1 MAIINSVDEAF
12 NFVKNKLELAEKRAN
27 DTFPSIQKLN
37 DIKNAPITN
46 VGISNAF
53 TFSNYYSSY
62 NKMTSVEQIHKKL
75 EEYKMMLEANIAAIE
90 ETHKTNLAA
99 IENNKLVKEKVAFVM
114 GQIGMPTTYSK
125 TYYKTNRSRT
135 PTTETVRAGWFDDI
149 QRIAVNDGY
158 ESKISAAIQAF
169 ESLKKKAVQEIEELR
184 KQEQVKEKEEK
195 AKKEVLAKARLQVKY
210 SLTEDSDWDEVLE
223 ALDKKDKYFMLARA
237 MNDVRNDWNEG
248 FGRVQYAI
256 SNFATETPEDEEIYG
271 EIHTL
276 AYESEDIDGRCFRDC
291 EYNYSV
297 LYAKVDED
305 LMKDWETL
313 KEYYGEGF

>member
-1 MAIINSVDEAF
+1 MAVINSVDEAF
-12 NFVKNKLELAEKRAN
+12 AFVKNKLELAEKRAN

-62 NKMTSVEQIHKKL
+62 NKMTSVEQINKKL
-75 EEYKMMLEANIAAIE
+75 EEYKLMLEANIAAIE

-135 PTTETVRAGWFDDI
+135 PTTETVRAGWFDDV
-149 QRIAVNDGY
+149 QRIAVSDGC
-158 ESKISAAIQAF
+158 EAKISAAKQAF
-169 ESLKKKAVQEIEELR
+169 ESLKKKAAQEIEELR

-210 SLTEDSDWDEVLE
+210 GLTEDSDWDEVLE

-237 MNDVRNDWNEG
+237 MNDVRNDWNDG
-248 FGRVQYAI
+248 FGRVEWALGK
-256 SNFATETPEDEEIYG
+256 FVVETEEDKEIEADIQSCLDSEE
-271 EIHTL
+271 
-276 AYESEDIDGRCFRDC
+276 DDGRIFRDTT
-291 EYNYSV
+291 YNYSV

-305 LMKDWETL
+305 LMKDYETL

>member
-12 NFVKNKLELAEKRAN
+12 SFVKNKLELAEKRAN

-62 NKMTSVEQIHKKL
+62 NKMTSVEQINKKL
-75 EEYKMMLEANIAAIE
+75 EEYKLMLDANIAAIE

-135 PTTETVRAGWFDDI
+135 STTETVRAGWFDDV
-149 QRIAVNDGY
+149 QRIAVSDGY
-158 ESKISAAIQAF
+158 EAKISAAKQAF
-169 ESLKKKAVQEIEELR
+169 ESLKKKAAQEIEELR
-184 KQEQVKEKEEK
+184 KQEQIKEKEEK

-210 SLTEDSDWDEVLE
+210 GMTEDSEWDEVLE

-237 MNDVRNDWNEG
+237 MNDVRNDWNDG
-248 FGRVQYAI
+248 FGRVEWALGK
-256 SNFATETPEDEEIYG
+256 FVVETEEDKEIEADIQSCLDSEE
-271 EIHTL
+271 
-276 AYESEDIDGRCFRDC
+276 DDGRIFRDTT
-291 EYNYSV
+291 YNYSV

-305 LMKDWETL
+305 LMKDYETL
-313 KEYYGEGF
+313 KEYYGEGY

>member
-1 MAIINSVDEAF
+1 MAVINSVDEAF
-12 NFVKNKLELAEKRAN
+12 AFVKNKLELAEKRAN

-62 NKMTSVEQIHKKL
+62 NKMTSVEQINKKL
-75 EEYKMMLEANIAAIE
+75 EEYKLMLEANITAIE

-135 PTTETVRAGWFDDI
+135 PTTETVRAGWFDDV
-149 QRIAVNDGY
+149 QRIAVSDGY
-158 ESKISAAIQAF
+158 EAKISAAKQAF
-169 ESLKKKAVQEIEELR
+169 ESLKKKAAQEIEELR

-210 SLTEDSDWDEVLE
+210 GLTEDSDWDEVLE

-291 EYNYSV
+291 EYNYTV

-305 LMKDWETL
+305 LMKDYETL

>member
-12 NFVKNKLELAEKRAN
+12 AFVKNKLELAEKRAN

-62 NKMTSVEQIHKKL
+62 NKMTSVEQINKKL
-75 EEYKMMLEANIAAIE
+75 EEYKLMLEANITAIE

-135 PTTETVRAGWFDDI
+135 PTTETVRAGWFDDL
-149 QRIAVNDGY
+149 QRIAVSDGY
-158 ESKISAAIQAF
+158 EAKISAAKQAF
-169 ESLKKKAVQEIEELR
+169 ESLKKKAAQEIEELR
-184 KQEQVKEKEEK
+184 KQEQIKEKEEK
-195 AKKEVLAKARLQVKY
+195 AKKEVLAKSRLQVKY
-210 SLTEDSDWDEVLE
+210 GLTEDSDWDEVLE

>member
-1 MAIINSVDEAF
+1 MTIINSVDEAF
-12 NFVKNKLELAEKRAN
+12 TFVKNKLELAEKRAN

-62 NKMTSVEQIHKKL
+62 NKMTSVEQINKKL
-75 EEYKMMLEANIAAIE
+75 EEYKAMLDANIVAIE

-135 PTTETVRAGWFDDI
+135 PTTETVRAGWFDDV
-149 QRIAVNDGY
+149 QRIAVSDGY
-158 ESKISAAIQAF
+158 EVKISAAKQAF
-169 ESLKKKAVQEIEELR
+169 EALKKKAAQEIEEIR

-210 SLTEDSDWDEVLE
+210 GLTEDSDWDEVLE
-223 ALDKKDKYFMLARA
+223 VLDKKDKYFMLARA
-237 MNDVRNDWNEG
+237 MNDVRNDWNDG
-248 FGRVQYAI
+248 FGRVEWAL
-256 SNFATETPEDEEIYG
+256 SKFVVETEEDKEIEADIQSCLDSEE
-271 EIHTL
+271 T
-276 AYESEDIDGRCFRDC
+276 DGRIFRDTT
-291 EYNYSV
+291 YNYSV
-297 LYAKVDED
+297 LYAKVNED
-305 LMKDWETL
+305 LLKDYETL
-313 KEYYGEGF
+313 KEYYGECY

>member
-1 MAIINSVDEAF
+1 MAVINSVDEAF

-62 NKMTSVEQIHKKL
+62 NKMTSVEQINKKL
-75 EEYKMMLEANIAAIE
+75 EEYKLMLEANIAAIE
-90 ETHKTNLAA
+90 EAHKTNLAA

-114 GQIGMPTTYSK
+114 GQIGIPTTYSK

-135 PTTETVRAGWFDDI
+135 PTTETVRAGWFDDL
-149 QRIAVNDGY
+149 QRIAVSDGY
-158 ESKISAAIQAF
+158 EAKISAAKQAF
-169 ESLKKKAVQEIEELR
+169 ESLKKKAAQEIDELR

-210 SLTEDSDWDEVLE
+210 GLTEDSDWDEVLE

-237 MNDVRNDWNEG
+237 MNDVRNDWNDG
-248 FGRVQYAI
+248 FGRVEWALGK
-256 SNFATETPEDEEIYG
+256 FVVETEEDKEIEADIQSCLDYEE
-271 EIHTL
+271 
-276 AYESEDIDGRCFRDC
+276 DDGRIFRDTT
-291 EYNYSV
+291 YNYSV

-305 LMKDWETL
+305 LMKDYETL
-313 KEYYGEGF
+313 KEYYGEGY

>member
-37 DIKNAPITN
+37 DIKNAPITS

-62 NKMTSVEQIHKKL
+62 NKMTSVEQINKKL
-75 EEYKMMLEANIAAIE
+75 EEYKLMLEANVAAIE

-135 PTTETVRAGWFDDI
+135 PTTETVRAGWFDDL
-149 QRIAVNDGY
+149 QRIAVSDGY
-158 ESKISAAIQAF
+158 EIKISAAKQAF
-169 ESLKKKAVQEIEELR
+169 ESLKKKAAQEIEELR

-210 SLTEDSDWDEVLE
+210 GLTEDSDWDEVLE

-237 MNDVRNDWNEG
+237 MNDVRNDWNDG
-248 FGRVQYAI
+248 FGRVEWAL
-256 SNFATETPEDEEIYG
+256 SKFVVETEEDKEIEADIQSCLDSEE
-271 EIHTL
+271 
-276 AYESEDIDGRCFRDC
+276 DDGRIFRDTT
-291 EYNYSV
+291 YNYSV

-305 LMKDWETL
+305 LMKDYETL

>member
-12 NFVKNKLELAEKRAN
+12 AFVKNKLELAEKRAN

-62 NKMTSVEQIHKKL
+62 NKMTSVEQINKKL
-75 EEYKMMLEANIAAIE
+75 EEYKLMLDANIAAIE

-135 PTTETVRAGWFDDI
+135 PTTETVRAGWFDDV
-149 QRIAVNDGY
+149 QRIAVSDGY
-158 ESKISAAIQAF
+158 EAKISAARQAF
-169 ESLKKKAVQEIEELR
+169 EALKKKAAQEIEELR

-210 SLTEDSDWDEVLE
+210 GLTEDSDWDEVLE

-237 MNDVRNDWNEG
+237 MNDVRNDWNDG
-248 FGRVQYAI
+248 FGRVEWAL
-256 SNFATETPEDEEIYG
+256 SKFVVETEEDKEIEADIQSCLDSEEY
-271 EIHTL
+271 
-276 AYESEDIDGRCFRDC
+276 DGRIFRDTT
-291 EYNYSV
+291 YNYSV

-305 LMKDWETL
+305 LMKDYETL
-313 KEYYGEGF
+313 KEYYGEGY

>member
-12 NFVKNKLELAEKRAN
+12 AFVKNKLELAEKRAN

-62 NKMTSVEQIHKKL
+62 NKMTSVEQINKKL
-75 EEYKMMLEANIAAIE
+75 GEYKLMLEANVAAIE

-135 PTTETVRAGWFDDI
+135 PTTETVRAGWFDDL
-149 QRIAVNDGY
+149 QRIAVSDGY
-158 ESKISAAIQAF
+158 EAKISAAKQAF
-169 ESLKKKAVQEIEELR
+169 ESLKKKAVYEIEELR

-210 SLTEDSDWDEVLE
+210 GLTEGSDWDEVLE

-237 MNDVRNDWNEG
+237 MNDVRNDWNDG
-248 FGRVQYAI
+248 FGRVEWAL
-256 SNFATETPEDEEIYG
+256 SKFVVETEEDKEIEADIQSCLDSEE
-271 EIHTL
+271 
-276 AYESEDIDGRCFRDC
+276 DDGRIFRDTT
-291 EYNYSV
+291 YNYSV
-297 LYAKVDED
+297 LYAKADED
-305 LMKDWETL
+305 LMKDYETL
-313 KEYYGEGF
+313 KEYYGEGY

>member
-53 TFSNYYSSY
+53 TFNNYYSSY
-62 NKMTSVEQIHKKL
+62 NKMTSVEQINKKL
-75 EEYKMMLEANIAAIE
+75 EEYKVMLDANIAAIE

-135 PTTETVRAGWFDDI
+135 PTTETVRAGWFDDV
-149 QRIAVNDGY
+149 QRIAVSDGY
-158 ESKISAAIQAF
+158 EAKISAAKQAF
-169 ESLKKKAVQEIEELR
+169 ESLKKKAAQEIEELC

-210 SLTEDSDWDEVLE
+210 GLTEDSDWDEVLE

-237 MNDVRNDWNEG
+237 MNDVRNDWSDG
-248 FGRVQYAI
+248 FGRVEWAL
-256 SNFATETPEDEEIYG
+256 SKFVVETEEDKEIEADIQSCLDSEE
-271 EIHTL
+271 
-276 AYESEDIDGRCFRDC
+276 DDGRIFRDTT
-291 EYNYSV
+291 YNYNV

-305 LMKDWETL
+305 LMRDYETL
-313 KEYYGEGF
+313 KEYYGESY

>member
-53 TFSNYYSSY
+53 TYNNYYSSY
-62 NKMTSVEQIHKKL
+62 NKMTTVDQIDKKL
-75 EEYKMMLEANIAAIE
+75 EEYKVMLEQNIQAIE

-114 GQIGMPTTYSK
+114 GQIGMPSTYSK
-125 TYYKTNRSRT
+125 SYYKSNRSRNM
-135 PTTETVRAGWFDDI
+135 TTETVRAGWYDDVA
-149 QRIAVNDGY
+149 RIAVSDGY
-158 ESKISAAIQAF
+158 EAKISAAKQAF
-169 ESLKKKAVQEIEELR
+169 ESLKKKAEEEKRLIR
-184 KQEQVKEKEEK
+184 EQEQTKEKEEK

-210 SLTEDSDWDEVLE
+210 NLTEDSDWDEVLE

-237 MNDVRNDWNEG
+237 MNDVRNDWNDG
-248 FGRVQYAI
+248 FGRVEWAI
-256 SNFATETPEDEEIYG
+256 SRFDVQTEEDKEIEA
-271 EIHTL
+271 EINQIL
-276 AYESEDIDGRCFRDC
+276 ESEEEDGRIFRDC
-291 EYNYSV
+291 AYNYSE
-297 LYAKVDED
+297 LYVKANPEILQDY
-305 LMKDWETL
+305 ETL
-313 KEYYGEGF
+313 KEYYNIYN

>member
-12 NFVKNKLELAEKRAN
+12 TFVKNKLELAEKRAN

-62 NKMTSVEQIHKKL
+62 NKMTSVEQINKKL
-75 EEYKMMLEANIAAIE
+75 EEYKLMLDANIAAIE

-135 PTTETVRAGWFDDI
+135 PTTETVRAGWFDDV
-149 QRIAVNDGY
+149 QRIAVSDGY
-158 ESKISAAIQAF
+158 EAKISAAKQAF
-169 ESLKKKAVQEIEELR
+169 ESLKKKAAQEIEELR

-210 SLTEDSDWDEVLE
+210 GLTEDSDWDEVLE

-237 MNDVRNDWNEG
+237 MNDVRNDWNDG
-248 FGRVQYAI
+248 FGRVEWALGKFVVEI
-256 SNFATETPEDEEIYG
+256 EEDKEIEADIQSCLDSEE
-271 EIHTL
+271 
-276 AYESEDIDGRCFRDC
+276 ADGRIFRDTT
-291 EYNYSV
+291 YNYSV

-305 LMKDWETL
+305 LMRDYETL
-313 KEYYGEGF
+313 KEYYGESY

>member
-62 NKMTSVEQIHKKL
+62 NKMTSVEQINKKL
-75 EEYKMMLEANIAAIE
+75 EEYKLMLESNIAAIE

-99 IENNKLVKEKVAFVM
+99 IENNRLVKEKVAFVM

-125 TYYKTNRSRT
+125 IYYKTNRSRT
-135 PTTETVRAGWFDDI
+135 PTTETVRAGWFDDV
-149 QRIAVNDGY
+149 QRIAVSDGY
-158 ESKISAAIQAF
+158 ESKISAAKQAF
-169 ESLKKKAVQEIEELR
+169 ESLKKKAAQEIEELR

-210 SLTEDSDWDEVLE
+210 GLTEDSDWDEVLE

-237 MNDVRNDWNEG
+237 MNDVRNDWNDG
-248 FGRVQYAI
+248 FGRVEWALAK
-256 SNFATETPEDEEIYG
+256 FVVETEEDKEIEADVQSCLDSEE
-271 EIHTL
+271 
-276 AYESEDIDGRCFRDC
+276 DDGRIFRDTA
-291 EYNYSV
+291 YNYSV

-305 LMKDWETL
+305 LMKDYETL

>member
-62 NKMTSVEQIHKKL
+62 NKMTSVEQINKKL
-75 EEYKMMLEANIAAIE
+75 EEYKLMLEANIAAIE
-90 ETHKTNLAA
+90 EAHKTNLAA

-135 PTTETVRAGWFDDI
+135 PTTETVRAGWFDDV
-149 QRIAVNDGY
+149 QRITVSDGY
-158 ESKISAAIQAF
+158 EAKISAAKQAF
-169 ESLKKKAVQEIEELR
+169 ESLKKKAAQEIEELR
-184 KQEQVKEKEEK
+184 KQEQIKEKEEK

-210 SLTEDSDWDEVLE
+210 GLTEDSDWDEVLE

-237 MNDVRNDWNEG
+237 MNDVRNDWNDG
-248 FGRVQYAI
+248 FGRVEWALGK
-256 SNFATETPEDEEIYG
+256 FVVETEEDKEIEADIQSCLDYEE
-271 EIHTL
+271 
-276 AYESEDIDGRCFRDC
+276 DDGRIFRDTT
-291 EYNYSV
+291 YNYSV

-305 LMKDWETL
+305 LMKDYETL

>member
-62 NKMTSVEQIHKKL
+62 NKMTSVEQINKKL
-75 EEYKMMLEANIAAIE
+75 EEYKLMLDANIASIE
-90 ETHKTNLAA
+90 ETHKTNLEA

-135 PTTETVRAGWFDDI
+135 PTTETVRAGWFDDV
-149 QRIAVNDGY
+149 QRIAVSDGY
-158 ESKISAAIQAF
+158 ESKISAAKQAF
-169 ESLKKKAVQEIEELR
+169 ESLKKKAAQEIEELR

-210 SLTEDSDWDEVLE
+210 GLTEDSDWDEVLE
-223 ALDKKDKYFMLARA
+223 VLDKKDKYFMLARA
-237 MNDVRNDWNEG
+237 MNDVRNDWNDG
-248 FGRVQYAI
+248 FGRVEWALGK
-256 SNFATETPEDEEIYG
+256 FVVETEEDKEIEADIQSCLDSEE
-271 EIHTL
+271 
-276 AYESEDIDGRCFRDC
+276 DDGRIFRDTT
-291 EYNYSV
+291 YNYSV

-305 LMKDWETL
+305 LLKDYETL

>member
-37 DIKNAPITN
+37 DIKNAPIIN

-75 EEYKMMLEANIAAIE
+75 EEYKLMLEANIAAIE

-135 PTTETVRAGWFDDI
+135 PTTENVRAGWFDDV
-149 QRIAVNDGY
+149 QRIAVSDGY
-158 ESKISAAIQAF
+158 EAKISAAKQAF
-169 ESLKKKAVQEIEELR
+169 ESLKKKAAQEIAELR

-210 SLTEDSDWDEVLE
+210 GLTEDSDWDEVLE

-237 MNDVRNDWNEG
+237 MNDVRNDWNDG
-248 FGRVQYAI
+248 FGRVEWAL
-256 SNFATETPEDEEIYG
+256 SKFVVETEEDKEIEADIQSCLDPEE
-271 EIHTL
+271 T
-276 AYESEDIDGRCFRDC
+276 DGRIFRDTT
-291 EYNYSV
+291 YNYSV
-297 LYAKVDED
+297 LYAKVDDD
-305 LMKDWETL
+305 LMKDYETL
-313 KEYYGEGF
+313 KEYYGEGY

>member
-12 NFVKNKLELAEKRAN
+12 KFVKNKLELAEKRAN

-62 NKMTSVEQIHKKL
+62 NKMTSVEQINKKL
-75 EEYKMMLEANIAAIE
+75 EEYKLMLDTNIAAIE
-90 ETHKTNLAA
+90 ETHKTNLAP
-99 IENNKLVKEKVAFVM
+99 IENNKLVKEKIAFVM

-135 PTTETVRAGWFDDI
+135 PTTETVRAGWFDDV
-149 QRIAVNDGY
+149 QRIAVSDGY
-158 ESKISAAIQAF
+158 ETKISTAKQAF
-169 ESLKKKAVQEIEELR
+169 ESLKKKAAQEIEELR

-210 SLTEDSDWDEVLE
+210 GLTEDSDWDEVSE

-237 MNDVRNDWNEG
+237 MSDVRNDWNDG
-248 FGRVQYAI
+248 FGHVEWAL
-256 SNFATETPEDEEIYG
+256 SKFEVETEEDKEIEADIQSCLDSEE
-271 EIHTL
+271 
-276 AYESEDIDGRCFRDC
+276 DDGRIFRDTT
-291 EYNYSV
+291 YNYSV

-305 LMKDWETL
+305 LMKDYETL
-313 KEYYGEGF
+313 KEYYGEGY